1 MALVHRKPRFHN
13 TAETAYPGP
22 DADYDGQICR
32 DREGGRRRIG
42 QDVQAGSKNKDI
54 RSRLFE
60 AVFSAYGLKAKF
72 AEYPRYSESPRPIKG
87 EYHFALAELFAAKW
101 KENRSE
107 MEKLCAEIGLDG
119 YTAASL
125 TG

>member
-1 MALVHRKPRFHN
+1 MLITMARLAGIEK
-13 TAETAYPGP
+13 A
-22 DADYDGQICR
+22 DADELAKTFR
-32 DREGGRRRIG
+32 REACEVRR
-42 QDVQAGSKNKDI
+42 KNKDI

-107 MEKLCAEIGLDG
+107 MEKLCAKIGLDG

-125 TG
+125 AG